1 MLDLF
6 DLLKAAQ
13 EHKEWVPRGKKRTA
27 VKKAIHKNRRTF
39 AARALLVKPRREYD
53 LFAYNLEKN
62 KRI

>member
-6 DLLKAAQ
+6 NLLKAAQ
-13 EHKEWVPRGKKRTA
+13 EHKDWQPRGRKKTA
-27 VKKAIHKNRRTF
+27 VKKAIHKNRRIF
-39 AARALLVKPRREYD
+39 AARSLLVKHRREYD